1 MEDIGI
7 FGMIDYGVANEL
19 GVEQM
24 VYIDVLDNK
33 CTYWETLF
41 ILGVYLNERQDKKQN
56 AKEIFYSRMKS

>member
-33 CTYWETLF
+33 CTYWEALF
-41 ILGVYLNERQDKKQN
+41 ILGVYLNERQDKKQK